1 MAQVIILGPGSRAGA
16 YSKVARYHLNATR
29 GGRGTTARVGLNY
42 ARYAFEKNRRAQQR
56 EADEEQE
63 GEAGGGLGQ
72 NGWRSPI
79 GETDYT
85 EVRNWIKAGSR
96 THKYTVKMVLSA
108 EMGVRLSADE
118 WQAIMGGDRGFL
130 DWRLIP
136 HRDTHNDHAHVVA
149 FADRYMR
156 RDEFLDWRKSVVER
170 IQEIEQHSLLDRGR
184 TTSKNM
190 MDGYAI
196 P

>member
-29 GGRGTTARVGLNY
+29 GGRGSTARVGLNY
-42 ARYAFEKNRRAQQR
+42 ARYAFEKNRRTQQR
-56 EADEEQE
+56 EAGEGQE
-63 GEAGGGLGQ
+63 HEAGGGLGQ

-96 THKYTVKMVLSA
+96 AHKYTVKMVLSA
-108 EMGVRLSADE
+108 EKGVQLSADE
-118 WQAIMGGDRGFL
+118 WRTIMGADQGFG

-136 HRDTHNDHAHVVA
+136 HRDTQNDHAHVLA

-156 RDEFLDWRKSVVER
+156 REEFLVWRKALVSR
-170 IQEIEQHSLLDRGR
+170 IREKEKHEQQHIAAKLKSLDIG
-184 TTSKNM
+184 K
-190 MDGYAI
+190 
-196 P
+196 

>member
-16 YSKVARYHLNATR
+16 YSKVARYRLNATR

-56 EADEEQE
+56 ELDEEQE

-72 NGWRSPI
+72 NGWRSPT

-85 EVRNWIKAGSR
+85 EVRNWIQTKSR
-96 THKYTVKMVLSA
+96 
-108 EMGVRLSADE
+108 
-118 WQAIMGGDRGFL
+118 
-130 DWRLIP
+130 
-136 HRDTHNDHAHVVA
+136 
-149 FADRYMR
+149 
-156 RDEFLDWRKSVVER
+156 
-170 IQEIEQHSLLDRGR
+170 R
-184 TTSKNM
+184 TST
-190 MDGYAI
+190 